1 MTRQLA
7 LEKAFTHDYLNE
19 LSAEEASAGITGA
32 RWKENFTESTAEATS
47 AESKAGVKM
56 MHEVRNSWADVGKDN
71 S

>member
-32 RWKENFTESTAEATS
+32 RWKENFTERPSRGDLGGIQSRSQDDARG
-47 AESKAGVKM
+47 SKL
-56 MHEVRNSWADVGKDN
+56 VGGCRER
-71 S
+71 